1 MIHNESLNFTKQS
14 EDVRFESFDFDK
26 ASLKSF
32 EQMQIKYLS
41 EESGEEPDQDKH
53 FINKVN

>member
-1 MIHNESLNFTKQS
+1 MLQNESVAFSKQT
-14 EDVRFESFDFDK
+14 DVKFESFDFDK

-41 EESGEEPDQDKH
+41 EESGEEPE
-53 FINKVN
+53 